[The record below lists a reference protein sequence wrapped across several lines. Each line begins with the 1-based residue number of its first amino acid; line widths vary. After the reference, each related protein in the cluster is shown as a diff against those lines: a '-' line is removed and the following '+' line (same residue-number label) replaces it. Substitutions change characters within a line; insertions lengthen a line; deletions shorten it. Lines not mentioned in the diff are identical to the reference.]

1 MALTKR
7 EQVLIE
13 RLKKSG
19 RMIRREKVDAPFEV
33 LVRPLATVGVDAGK
47 FALWF
52 EEEISAGIKATG
64 LTLPLR
70 RIAISPHVI
79 DLTIAA
85 RPLDGVSFRRR
96 ENAIFVAVSIDYQ
109 TWSRSSDNSKLTSM
123 YGNIKQSLH
132 SIPQKYV
139 DDSGRKALLN
149 IIENAYAKL
158 QSRLAH

>member
-7 EQVLIE
+7 ERVLIE

-19 RMIRREKVDAPFEV
+19 RMSRREKVDAPFEV
-33 LVRPLATVGVDAGK
+33 LVRPLATVGVGAGK

-52 EEEISAGIKATG
+52 EEEISTGVKAAG
-64 LTLPLR
+64 LTLPLK
-70 RIAISPHVI
+70 RIMISPHII

-85 RPLDGVSFRRR
+85 YPLDGVTFRRR

-109 TWSRSSDNSKLTSM
+109 TWSRSSENSKLASM
-123 YGNIKQSLH
+123 YENIKQSLLQ
-132 SIPQKYV
+132 IPGEYV
-139 DDSGRKALLN
+139 GDSGRETLLN
-149 IIENAYAKL
+149 IIENAYTKL